1 MGRIRMI
8 RPPRQ
13 EADHLEEE
21 DHLGEETHR
30 VVAMTVMIRVPSGIT
45 DGAKLNLNH
54 LLRAGPCAKS
64 NGKMMRRIVM
74 TRS

>member
-1 MGRIRMI
+1 MI
-8 RPPRQ
+8 RPARQ

-21 DHLGEETHR
+21 DHLGEETHQ

-54 LLRAGPCAKS
+54 LL
-64 NGKMMRRIVM
+64 
-74 TRS
+74 